1 MTMMGL
7 LLILVAALV
16 ASGNA
21 ACEWT
26 ECVSFG
32 IIEPCKTLR
41 ADAVA
46 SGANVN
52 CWVALIFATYHC
64 CWPDEPV
71 GPVVVPFTGTWVG
84 RWELLASISSVKG
97 SDSSFTSATTTGV
110 CDMQGKS
117 VDSTVAVSVSA
128 SVSASSDFGFASFEA
143 SLTTEA
149 SLSTT
154 TTVSG
159 SSEVCVEDTL
169 QASCSAYKTG
179 NLKLYQWKVANAEKG
194 IEVRTSHFVC
204 RHLTGQPNCPAL
216 RCSDFDCDVCLDN
229 TYANQTVARQY
240 EVGYFS
246 VETEPT
252 EPPEEKWD
260 VGLAIGLSVGA
271 VVMGVCAVVLVK
283 KLTKNEKEAKTDLEC
298 TAPK

>member
-1 MTMMGL
+1 MHDWVSKLYQRMKFL

-26 ECVSFG
+26 ECVG
-32 IIEPCKTLR
+32 IFHHAYYRPCKTLR
-41 ADAVA
+41 PDAVA
-46 SGANVN
+46 SGAIVKCGNSF
-52 CWVALIFATYHC
+52 LSATHHC

-71 GPVVVPFTGTWVG
+71 GPVVVPFTGIWVG
-84 RWELLASISSVKG
+84 RWELLASISSVEG
-97 SDSSFTSATTTGV
+97 SDNSFTSATTTGV

-149 SLSTT
+149 SHSTT

-179 NLKLYQWKVANAEKG
+179 
-194 IEVRTSHFVC
+194 
-204 RHLTGQPNCPAL
+204 
-216 RCSDFDCDVCLDN
+216 
-229 TYANQTVARQY
+229 
-240 EVGYFS
+240 
-246 VETEPT
+246 EPQ
-252 EPPEEKWD
+252 
-260 VGLAIGLSVGA
+260 A
-271 VVMGVCAVVLVK
+271 VPMEGG
-283 KLTKNEKEAKTDLEC
+283 
-298 TAPK
+298 